1 MKRVFT
7 GAVIALVAV
16 LAFLLRFVN
25 IYIFDILI
33 GVATVFATLEISKLL
48 KIANRRNLIIP
59 ALIFPSIAYIM
70 LIVGINLGWGI
81 SKLLV
86 GIVLLIA
93 IAFIIMFVVMSCMWN
108 RMTAEKKIAEFNGS
122 TLKYVISICMDTLF
136 NFIYPVVFLLMFVPL
151 NHIAEFSTEL
161 TGIVSFTSADLGLIL
176 LLLLVLTTIG
186 TDIFALYV
194 GTIFKGKKLAPR
206 ISPNKTISGA
216 IGGIIGAVI
225 FACIGFLIF
234 NSQPE
239 IANGFIQN
247 GITIWLV
254 IVYSVCASVVCQIGD
269 LFESYL
275 KRKAGTK
282 DSGKLLPGHGGLMD
296 RFDSIS
302 FNAMFTLVFFVLLLI

>member
-7 GAVIALVAV
+7 GAIIGLVAV

-48 KIANRRNLIIP
+48 KMANRKNLIIP

-93 IAFIIMFVVMSCMWN
+93 ISFIIMFIAMSCMWN
-108 RMTAEKKIAEFNGS
+108 RMTAEKKIAEFKGS
-122 TLKYVISICMDTLF
+122 TLKYIISICMDTLF
-136 NFIYPVVFLLMFVPL
+136 NFIYPVVLLLMFVPL
-151 NHIAEFSTEL
+151 NHIGEFATEL
-161 TGIVSFTSADLGLIL
+161 TGIVSFTTADLGLIL
-176 LLLLVLTTIG
+176 LIMLVLTTIG

-194 GTIFKGKKLAPR
+194 GTIFKGKKLAPK

-216 IGGIIGAVI
+216 IGGVIGSVL

-234 NSQPE
+234 SSQPE
-239 IANGFIQN
+239 IANGFVQN

-254 IVYSVCASVVCQIGD
+254 IVYAIFASLVCQVGD